1 VAGLAPTDESSTAE
15 VPPTP
20 APPTKTAR
28 ITYEEYKTIA
38 NMLIW
43 QLQQSEEEGSGMRR
57 SDIVNWYIK
66 EVEGQLY
73 WCGHDFLKR
82 DSNSS

>member
-1 VAGLAPTDESSTAE
+1 MIALKLEGVAGLAPVDESSTAE
-15 VPPTP
+15 APPTP
-20 APPTKTAR
+20 ALPTKPAR

-57 SDIVNWYIK
+57 SDVISWYIK
-66 EVEGQLY
+66 EVEGEII
-73 WCGHDFLKR
+73 
-82 DSNSS
+82 